1 MSELSEAIKVAQGAV
16 EEYKLQTYQS
26 LLDDLKIAQDKLS
39 TAEDRL
45 YRIKML
51 ADLMDVTMKGSVP
64 VDKIVSGLRE
74 LLAS

>member
-16 EEYKLQTYQS
+16 EEYKLKTYYS
-26 LLDDLKIAQDKLS
+26 LVDDLKIAQDKLS